1 MLLAGDSGGT
11 KTNLGIFSAETGL
24 RVPLAE
30 ATFRSADYPSLE
42 SIALDFLS
50 HTDLPVRE
58 ASFGVAGPV
67 LAGRAEITNLSWTID
82 EGQLRQV
89 LNLSSVRL
97 LNDLAAIACAI
108 PHLKPGDLHTL
119 NVGRPAPGGAIAVVA
134 PGTGLGEAFLI
145 WDGSRYN
152 ACASEG
158 GHADFAPGTPLQ
170 VELIRY
176 LQDRF
181 GHVSCE
187 RVCSGSGI
195 PNIYAF
201 LKDSGRYAEPPWLAE
216 ALAQARDPT
225 PVIVNTAL
233 AGERACDICVA
244 TLNTFVSI
252 LAAEAGNL
260 ALTVLATGG
269 VYLGGGIPPR
279 IVPALEQEHFVQQ
292 FTGKGRMSDLVAQMP
307 VHVVTNP
314 KGALLGAASHGLGM

>member
-1 MLLAGDSGGT
+1 
-11 KTNLGIFSAETGL
+11 
-24 RVPLAE
+24 LAE
-30 ATFRSADYPSLE
+30 ATYPSADYPSLE
-42 SIALDFLS
+42 SVAIEFLS
-50 HTDLPVRE
+50 RVDLPVRE

-67 LAGRAEITNLSWTID
+67 IAGRSESTNLSWTMD
-82 EGQLRQV
+82 EEEIRRTLG
-89 LNLSSVRL
+89 LSSVRL
-97 LNDLAAIACAI
+97 LNDLAAIAWAI
-108 PHLKPGDLHTL
+108 PHLEPGDVHTL
-119 NVGRPAPGGAIAVVA
+119 NKGRPAPGGAIAVVA

-145 WDGSRYN
+145 WDGSRYS

-170 VELIRY
+170 VDLVRY
-176 LQDRF
+176 LQTRF

-201 LKDSGRYAEPPWLAE
+201 LKESGRHREPSWLAE
-216 ALAQARDPT
+216 ALAQARDRT
-225 PVIVNTAL
+225 PVIVDSAFSDD
-233 AGERACDICVA
+233 RACEICVA

-279 IVPALEQEHFVQQ
+279 IIPALEQEHFVEQ

-307 VHVVTNP
+307 VHVLTNP
-314 KGALLGAASHGLGM
+314 KTALLGAATVGLGM